1 MRPNPR
7 LAVEPSSPGV
17 LLRHVWVSGAA
28 TALRV
33 RGGGGVGLSV
43 VAEDCAFDDWGA
55 AAVDF
60 EVGVDV
66 NVIRTP
72 RTERH
77 YLNTLWRLSDFFL
90 TFAAAPRAS
99 TA

>member
-1 MRPNPR
+1 MRSDPR

-33 RGGGGVGLSV
+33 RGGGGVGPSV

-60 EVGVDV
+60 EVGGDV
-66 NVIRTP
+66 NVIRMP
-72 RTERH
+72 RTLLYMENH
-77 YLNTLWRLSDFFL
+77 YLNILWRLSDFF
-90 TFAAAPRAS
+90 
-99 TA
+99 